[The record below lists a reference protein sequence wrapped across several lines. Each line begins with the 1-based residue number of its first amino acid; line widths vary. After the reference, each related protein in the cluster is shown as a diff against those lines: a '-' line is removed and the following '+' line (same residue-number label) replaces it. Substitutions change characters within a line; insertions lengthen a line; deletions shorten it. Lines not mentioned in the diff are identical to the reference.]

1 MLIILYKFDIG
12 KKSVHY
18 TKSRPMNHKEIN
30 WSSKTILVAEDVESN
45 FLFLEE
51 VIRKTGAEVLWAK
64 NGQEAVEMF
73 NNNKVDLILMDIQMP
88 LMNGFDATK
97 IIKKKNP
104 DIPIISQTAYAMSE
118 DRIKSLNAGC
128 DDYIAKPIPS
138 QKLIDML
145 SAYMK

>member
-1 MLIILYKFDIG
+1 
-12 KKSVHY
+12 
-18 TKSRPMNHKEIN
+18 MNHKEIN